1 MTWLRACASLA
12 AMDPIFA
19 SIEQTPF
26 SVWMREDLYA
36 YFIALI
42 FHSIGMALLIGGG
55 VVVSLRAVGVA
66 GATRFDKFRG
76 FFPVMWVGVV
86 MAIVSG
92 IALLIG
98 YPAKAL
104 TNPVFALKFACL
116 IGAAFVVRHMARRLF
131 PLAER
136 GEVLPPWGRSLGI
149 AALVLWLSGVA
160 AGKLL
165 LHTYTILLVS

>member
-1 MTWLRACASLA
+1 
-12 AMDPIFA
+12 MDPIFSA
-19 SIEQTPF
+19 VEQTPF

-42 FHSIGMALLIGGG
+42 FHSLGMALLIGGG
-55 VVVSLRAVGVA
+55 IVVSLRVIGFAPA
-66 GATRFDKFRG
+66 ARLEKFRG
-76 FFPVMWVGVV
+76 FFPVMWVGAV

-92 IALLIG
+92 VALLIG

-116 IGAAFVVRHMARRLF
+116 IGAALLVRHLSRRLF
-131 PLAER
+131 PIAER
-136 GEVLPPWGRSLGI
+136 GEALPGWGRSLGI